1 MSHSNPNKWHKK
13 PLTDHSQL
21 SDKEFE
27 ALFEKGDLPPSL
39 FSHEAHLRLAWLYIK
54 KYGQEK
60 AAEKTCEEIKQF
72 DRLHGKGDKF
82 NTTVSVAAIKMVHH
96 FIKKSESNDF
106 YTFINKFPRL
116 KTGFKELLHQ
126 HYGLDIFSNKEA
138 KTSFIEPDLL
148 SFD

>member
-1 MSHSNPNKWHKK
+1 LKHHSH
-13 PLTDHSQL
+13 L

-27 ALFEKGDLPPSL
+27 NLFEKGDLPPSL

-60 AAEKTCEEIKQF
+60 AAEKICREIKQF
-72 DRLHGKGDKF
+72 DHLHGKGDKF
-82 NTTVSVAAIKMVHH
+82 NITVSVAAIKMVDH

-106 YTFINKFPRL
+106 YTFIKKFSRL
-116 KTGFKELLHQ
+116 KTGFKELLYQ
-126 HYGLDIFSNKEA
+126 HYNLDIFSNKEA

-148 SFD
+148 PFD